1 MGLSLAR
8 TYRPKTLDDLV
19 GQEALKRTLTAAIDN
34 GRVASGYVL
43 TGIRGVGK
51 TTTARVI
58 ARALNCVNGPTPNPC
73 GVCHSC
79 LAIDT
84 DSALDVVEVD
94 AASENSVERMRAL
107 ISGVGYAPMQAG
119 AKKVYIIDEAHMLSK
134 AAWNALLKTLEEPP
148 PDVLF
153 IFATTEARAIP
164 VTVLSRCQV
173 LPLTRI
179 SAKDISARLAWVA
192 EQEQVP
198 LDPAA
203 TRVIARAA
211 EGSMRDALSLL
222 DQAIATK
229 PDGVDAE
236 TVLSMI
242 GRAGRLAVSTLV
254 ERVIK
259 GDIAGTVTT
268 YTSMLGAGRDPV
280 VLLEDT
286 AEWIHQAQLG
296 KLVPGYGEAMGMP
309 EAEQERLTA
318 LGALASAGA
327 LQGCAHYLLEAIGQ
341 ARQMPSPILAVEMA
355 MVRAAAKFATLA
367 AKTTA

>member
-19 GQEALKRTLTAAIDN
+19 GQETLKRTLTSAIDN
-34 GRVASGYVL
+34 GRVAQAYVL

-58 ARALNCVNGPTPNPC
+58 ARALNCVEGPTPNPC
-73 GVCHSC
+73 GVCPSC

-94 AASENSVERMRAL
+94 AASENSVEKMRAL
-107 ISGVGYAPMQAG
+107 IAGVGYAPMQQG

-148 PDVLF
+148 EDVLF

-173 LPLTRI
+173 LSLGRI
-179 SAKDISARLAWVA
+179 SMDDIMGRLAWVA
-192 EQEQVP
+192 EQEHVA

-222 DQAIATK
+222 DQAISTT
-229 PDGVDAE
+229 PEGVDAE
-236 TVLSMI
+236 TVLAMI
-242 GRAGRLAVSTLV
+242 GRAGRIAVANVVEKLV
-254 ERVIK
+254 AGDVPATVMGFK
-259 GDIAGTVTT
+259 G
-268 YTSMLGAGRDPV
+268 LLNAGRDPMAF
-280 VLLEDT
+280 LEDT
-286 AEWIHQAQLG
+286 AEWVHQIQLG
-296 KLVPGYGEAMGMP
+296 KMVPGYGAMMGLP
-309 EAEQERLTA
+309 EAEQERLTTI
-318 LGALASAGA
+318 GAMAPTGA

-341 ARQMPSPILAVEMA
+341 ARQMPSPALAVEMA
-355 MVRAAAKFATLA
+355 LVRAAAKFATLA
-367 AKTTA
+367 PKAAT